1 MVVEQGRMV
10 KMEEE
15 GSDDTMYMYMELT
28 YSQSR
33 QNVVRTPR
41 VSPAIPG

>member
-1 MVVEQGRMV
+1 MV

-15 GSDDTMYMYMELT
+15 GSDDVKHNYMELT

>member
-1 MVVEQGRMV
+1 MVVEHGRMV